1 MRNLRSQ
8 NKVKAD
14 GGTSAMTDLVFLL
27 LIFFIIISTM
37 VSNPNVKMDLPSAT
51 MPDTPPEKNDVIKVS
66 VNSDNK
72 FYVGNEGMPV
82 SLDQLEGAIMNQV
95 LTTGDSI
102 VELSGDKTSSW
113 QYNINVI
120 DVAKKNQLKLV
131 IKTKM

>member
-37 VSNPNVKMDLPSAT
+37 VSNPNIELSLPAAT
-51 MPDTPPEKNDVIKVS
+51 LPPVDQKQKDVIKVS
-66 VNSDNK
+66 VTRENK
-72 FYVGNEGMPV
+72 FYVGADGNLVDGKD
-82 SLDQLEGAIMNQV
+82 LNNAIMQQV
-95 LTTGDSI
+95 IMTGDSI

-113 QYNINVI
+113 ESNVTVI
-120 DVAKKNQLKLV
+120 DVAKQNQLKLV

>member
-8 NKVKAD
+8 NKVKAE

-37 VSNPNVKMDLPSAT
+37 VSNPNMKLDLPSAT
-51 MPDTPPEKNDVIKVS
+51 APKTPPEKNEVIKVS
-66 VNSDNK
+66 VTNENK
-72 FYVGNEGMPV
+72 FYVGDEGMPV
-82 SLDQLEGAIMNQV
+82 TLDKLEGVIMNQV

-102 VELSGDKTSSW
+102 VELSGDKTSNW
-113 QYNINVI
+113 EANINVI

>member
-37 VSNPNVKMDLPSAT
+37 VSNPNVKLVLPSAT
-51 MPDTPPEKNDVIKVS
+51 MPVTPPEKNEVIKVS
-66 VNSDNK
+66 VNADNK
-72 FYVGNEGMPV
+72 FFVGNDGVPV
-82 SLDQLEGAIMNQV
+82 TVDQLEGAILNQV

-102 VELSGDKTSSW
+102 VELSGDKGSSW
-113 QYNINVI
+113 QYNVNVI

>member
-37 VSNPNVKMDLPSAT
+37 VSNPNVKLVLPSAT
-51 MPDTPPEKNDVIKVS
+51 MPDTPPEKNEVIKVS
-66 VNSDNK
+66 VNAENK
-72 FYVGNEGMPV
+72 FFVGNEGIPV
-82 SLDQLEGAIMNQV
+82 TLDKLEGAIMNQV

-102 VELSGDKTSSW
+102 VELSGDKGSNW

>member
-8 NKVKAD
+8 NKVKAE
-14 GGTSAMTDLVFLL
+14 GGSSAMTDLVFLL

-37 VSNPNVKMDLPSAT
+37 VSNPNMKLDLPSAT
-51 MPDTPPEKNDVIKVS
+51 APVKPPEKNEVIKVS
-66 VNSDNK
+66 VTNENK
-72 FYVGNEGMPV
+72 FYVGNEGIPV
-82 SLDQLEGAIMNQV
+82 TLEKLEGAIMNQV

-102 VELSGDKTSSW
+102 VELSGDKASNW
-113 QYNINVI
+113 EYNINVI